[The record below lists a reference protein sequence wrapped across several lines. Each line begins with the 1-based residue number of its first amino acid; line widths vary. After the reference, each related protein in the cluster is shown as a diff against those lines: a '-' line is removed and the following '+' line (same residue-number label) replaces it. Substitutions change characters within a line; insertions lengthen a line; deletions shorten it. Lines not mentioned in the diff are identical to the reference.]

1 MRWSASGLSPAR
13 LGDIAW
19 AFENIDRLGR
29 FYCFHCGASEL
40 KRNADPT
47 RPRSAWQAK
56 CLTLPELI
64 KTMSGHGTETP
75 GYDEVKV
82 FEVDDAD
89 PETALQVA
97 QRVGGESVSP
107 HLDPLEEAREILTRY
122 GAHGVANPRP
132 YSAPFLWYNILPGR
146 SVAVRKLPLHL
157 LQLRDAGERRAP
169 PASMEQVEDQARAV
183 AARIAGVLGLGE
195 CLVARVRSEFIVGLH
210 VGVGPNLSVAQAHI
224 IAELVE
230 EGVREANPKVR
241 SVLARVYP
249 HDELTS
255 D

>member
-1 MRWSASGLSPAR
+1 MRWSTSGLSPAR

-29 FYCFHCGASEL
+29 FYCFHCGASQL
-40 KRNADPT
+40 KRNGDPA
-47 RPRSAWQAK
+47 RRRLSWQAK

-64 KTMSGHGTETP
+64 KTMSGQGTETP

-82 FEVDDAD
+82 FEVEAAD

-97 QRVGGESVSP
+97 QRVASEGVSP
-107 HLDPLEEAREILTRY
+107 HIDPLEEAREILTRY
-122 GAHGVANPRP
+122 GAHGVPNSRP

-157 LQLRDAGERRAP
+157 LQLRAAGERRA
-169 PASMEQVEDQARAV
+169 PASMEQVEDQARGV
-183 AARIAGVLGLGE
+183 AGRIAGVLGLGE
-195 CLVARVRSEFIVGLH
+195 CLVARVRSEFILGLQ
-210 VGVGPNLSVAQAHI
+210 VGVDATLSVAQGHA
-224 IAELVE
+224 IAQRVE

-249 HDELTS
+249 HDESAS